1 MRAGGDYSNGV
12 TRPVE
17 AVDAQ
22 IRAWQQ
28 SPAEGMRRLEN
39 CTCAFDAC
47 ALSLEQTLAGLEP
60 RQSWRT
66 PPETAPERRWL
77 WKRKHVLMFW
87 TAVASLSA
95 ASLAAG
101 YFLASGR

>member
-1 MRAGGDYSNGV
+1 MRAGADYSNGV

-28 SPAEGMRRLEN
+28 SPAEGMRCLEN

-47 ALSLEQTLAGLEP
+47 ALSLEQTLSGLEP

-87 TAVASLSA
+87 TAVASLLA